1 MRTLF
6 WSLWEPQKMLS
17 KERWDRDKD
26 KMDRAVGRPQLQS
39 RERRQDGLWR
49 GGTGALV
56 VQDVS
61 LNPGA
66 L

>member
-1 MRTLF
+1 
-6 WSLWEPQKMLS
+6 MLS

>member
-1 MRTLF
+1 
-6 WSLWEPQKMLS
+6 MLS

-26 KMDRAVGRPQLQS
+26 KMDRAVERPQLQS
-39 RERRQDGLWR
+39 RERQDGLWR

>member
-26 KMDRAVGRPQLQS
+26 KMDRAVERPQLQS
-39 RERRQDGLWR
+39 RERQDGLWR

>member
-1 MRTLF
+1 
-6 WSLWEPQKMLS
+6 MLS

-26 KMDRAVGRPQLQS
+26 KMDRAVERPQLQS
-39 RERRQDGLWR
+39 RERRQAGLWR
-49 GGTGALV
+49 GGTGTLV